1 MKELNQMRNEM
12 KEIKCNIPEDECVNN
27 YNCNKCGNIEE
38 CYWNAISKENSLYAE
53 SLDYSGYDSEEEF
66 WEQM

>member
-12 KEIKCNIPEDECVNN
+12 NEIKYNIPEDECVNN

-53 SLDYSGYDSEEEF
+53 SLDYGGYDSEEEF

>member
-12 KEIKCNIPEDECVNN
+12 KEIKYNIPEDECVNN
-27 YNCNKCGNIEE
+27 YKGKKCGNIEE
-38 CYWNAISKENSLYAE
+38 CYWNAISKENSLFAE
-53 SLDYSGYDSEEEF
+53 SLDYGGYDSEEEF

>member
-12 KEIKCNIPEDECVNN
+12 KEIKYNIPEDECVNK

-38 CYWNAISKENSLYAE
+38 CYWNAILKKNSLYAE
-53 SLDYSGYDSEEEF
+53 SLDYGGYNSEEEF